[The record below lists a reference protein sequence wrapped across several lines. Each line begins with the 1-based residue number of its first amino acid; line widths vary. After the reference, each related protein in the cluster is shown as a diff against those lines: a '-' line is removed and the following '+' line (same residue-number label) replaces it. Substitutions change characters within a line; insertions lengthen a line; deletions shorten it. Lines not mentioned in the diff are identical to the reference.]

1 MLYRKT
7 PMALA
12 LALMAP
18 ALQAQNQAT
27 PTRLDEVTVSATRS
41 ERATDDVPA
50 QVTVTTATE
59 ARARGVRDLRE
70 LFADEPD
77 VSVRLAPTRFTAA
90 GPAVGRAGNEGINIR
105 GLEGNQVLMAV
116 DGIRVP
122 DSFSFASFSTGR
134 GDYLE
139 LAGLGTA
146 EVLRGPSSVQYG
158 SDGLAG
164 ALTFRTLEPM
174 DLLGR
179 DGTRALW
186 LDGGWAGVDDS
197 VSGRISAAVRSGR
210 FEGLVVASNRQGH
223 ESDNQGSRSDLN
235 ANRTRPNPIDYQ
247 SRYLLAKAGWQLS
260 SSHRL
265 GLTLEDLRRNQD
277 TEVYSAR
284 AAGTITAMNQTAD
297 LDARDTVSRERV
309 SLQHRYLNTNA
320 ALFQRIETQVYQQRA
335 STRQVSIEDRILSAD
350 RTRDN
355 RYDHDTVGLSTQ
367 AEANLSGRLTQRLI
381 LGLDWSQA
389 DISALRNGTVP
400 PMGETF
406 PVKAFPDTRYTLL
419 GLFAQS
425 EIELGS
431 ITLIPGLRYDEFE
444 LRPEAGA
451 GRSTLAD
458 QAITPRLGAVW
469 RLAPMAMPY
478 AQWSKGFRAP
488 APDQVNSG
496 FTNVAS
502 GYISI
507 ANPTLKPESAE
518 SLELGLRGR
527 GEVIRYSVAV
537 YDNRYRDFISQQS
550 VGGAGTPANPTIF
563 QYINLD
569 TARIQGLE
577 ARVHWA
583 IDSRWSV
590 SGAFATAEGES
601 TRLGVTEALNTVNPW
616 KLVGTLRYD
625 TGTWG
630 ARLQLTHSAAKKS
643 SDIAPAR
650 TNTGQS
656 TPLFAPPAF
665 TTLDVGLHW
674 RPTADLTVNA
684 GINNLTDRRYWNW
697 SDVRGLAASSTVADA
712 YTAPGRNAF
721 VNISY
726 RF

>member
-7 PMALA
+7 PIALA
-12 LALMAP
+12 LALLAP
-18 ALQAQNQAT
+18 ALQAQNT

-50 QVTVTTATE
+50 QVTVTTASE
-59 ARARGVRDLRE
+59 ARERGVRDLRD

-134 GDYLE
+134 GDYLDV
-139 LAGLGTA
+139 AGLGAA

-164 ALTFRTLEPM
+164 ALTFRTLEPT

-179 DGTRALW
+179 DRTRALW
-186 LDGGWAGVDDS
+186 LDGSWAGVDNS
-197 VSGRISAAVRSGR
+197 LGARASAAIRSGR
-210 FEGLVVASNRQGH
+210 FEGLVLASNRQGH
-223 ESDNQGSRSDLN
+223 ETDNQGSRQDLN
-235 ANRTRPNPIDYQ
+235 ANRTAPNPMDFR
-247 SRYLLAKAGWQLS
+247 SRYVLAKGGWQLTD
-260 SSHRL
+260 SHRL
-265 GLTLEDLRRNQD
+265 GLTLEDLQRTQT
-277 TEVYSAR
+277 TEVFSAR
-284 AAGTITAMNQTAD
+284 AAGTITALNQTAD
-297 LDARDTVSRERV
+297 LDARDTVTRERV

-320 ALFQRIETQVYQQRA
+320 PLFQRIETQVYQQRA
-335 STRQVSIEDRILSAD
+335 STQQVSIEDRILSAD

-355 RYDHDTVGLSTQ
+355 RYQYDTNGLSTQ
-367 AEANLSGRLTQRLI
+367 AEANLSGWVSQRVL

-389 DISALRNGTVP
+389 DIRAVRDGTVP

-406 PVKAFPDTRYTLL
+406 PARPFPDTRYTLL

-425 EIELGS
+425 EIELDKL
-431 ITLIPGLRYDEFE
+431 TLIPGLRYDEFE
-444 LRPEAGA
+444 LRPESGT
-451 GRSTLAD
+451 GRSTLTD

-469 RLAPMAMPY
+469 RLAPLFNPY

-507 ANPTLKPESAE
+507 ANPNLKPERAE

-527 GEVIRYSVAV
+527 HELVRYSVAV

-563 QYINLD
+563 QYVNLD
-569 TARIQGLE
+569 TARIQGIE
-577 ARVHWA
+577 ARLHWT
-583 IDSRWSV
+583 IDRQWSL
-590 SGAFATAEGES
+590 SGAFATAQGES
-601 TRLGVTEALNTVNPW
+601 TRLGVTEPLNTVNPW
-616 KLVGTLRYD
+616 RLVGTLRYD
-625 TGTWG
+625 TGIWG
-630 ARLQLTHSAAKKS
+630 ARLQLTHSAAKKPE
-643 SDIAPAR
+643 DIAPAR
-650 TNTGQS
+650 TTTGQA
-656 TPLFAPPAF
+656 TPLLATPAF
-665 TTLDVGLHW
+665 TTLDLGLHW
-674 RPTADLTVNA
+674 RPTAELTVNA
-684 GINNLTDRRYWNW
+684 GINNLSNRRYWNW
-697 SDVRGLAASSTVADA
+697 SDVRGLAASSPVADA